1 MAFVERVSQKAPIF
15 ASPEVTLQG
24 QPDQPESLEFKGRS
38 DMLIKVRWGYSPV
51 RKENILHLCTCLL
64 HI

>member
-1 MAFVERVSQKAPIF
+1 
-15 ASPEVTLQG
+15 
-24 QPDQPESLEFKGRS
+24 LEFKGRS

-51 RKENILHLCTCLL
+51 RKESILHLCTCLL